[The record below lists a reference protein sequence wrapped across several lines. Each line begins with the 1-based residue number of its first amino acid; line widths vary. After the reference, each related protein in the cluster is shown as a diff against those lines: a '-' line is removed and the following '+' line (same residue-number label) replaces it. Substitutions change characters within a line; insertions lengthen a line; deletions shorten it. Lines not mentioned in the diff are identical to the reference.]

1 MKAKNNQN
9 CQKIKVHGTLTTK
22 EIKKHSSRL
31 VGGSEMGIQVERMY
45 GKVGDHTGQAE
56 AGGSGRLTFT

>member
-1 MKAKNNQN
+1 M
-9 CQKIKVHGTLTTK
+9 HGTLTTK